1 MAFSIKSLVLAACVM
16 ASTLSVTATAEYKL
30 PQAHATIAET
40 EVLASGGLSVT
51 FADKAVTEARANA
64 NFAVDMPADDA
75 SADSPL
81 AMAMVDYASKFIGTR
96 YRSGASG
103 PSAFDCSG
111 FTSYVFKNF
120 GITLSRSSRTQYLEG
135 EKVSIENVKP
145 GDLLFFSSRGSGRGR
160 VGHVAMVVSV
170 DNEAGTCR
178 FIHASTKRGV
188 VYQNFPDGGY
198 YQRNFIG
205 ARRILGTDAAPDDEL
220 VMSAR

>member
-1 MAFSIKSLVLAACVM
+1 MAFSIKSFMLAACVV
-16 ASTLSVTATAEYKL
+16 ASVNVTASGEYKL
-30 PQAHATIAET
+30 PQAHTSIAEN
-40 EVLASGGLSVT
+40 EVTASGGLAVT
-51 FADKAVTEARANA
+51 FADEAMAEARANA
-64 NFAVDMPADDA
+64 NFAMTMAAEEAA
-75 SADSPL
+75 SDSPL

-111 FTSYVFKNF
+111 FTSYVYKNF

-135 EKVSIENVKP
+135 EKVSNNNVKP

-205 ARRILGTDAAPDDEL
+205 ARRIIGTDAAPDNEL
-220 VMSAR
+220 VMTAR

>member
-1 MAFSIKSLVLAACVM
+1 MAFSIKSFMLAACVV
-16 ASTLSVTATAEYKL
+16 ASVNVTASGEYKL
-30 PQAHATIAET
+30 PQAHTSIAEN
-40 EVLASGGLSVT
+40 EVTASGGLAVT
-51 FADKAVTEARANA
+51 FADEAMAEARANA
-64 NFAVDMPADDA
+64 NFAMTMAAEEAA
-75 SADSPL
+75 SDSPL

-111 FTSYVFKNF
+111 FTSYVYKNF
-120 GITLSRSSRTQYLEG
+120 GNTLSRSSRTQYLEG
-135 EKVSIENVKP
+135 EKVSINNVKP

-178 FIHASTKRGV
+178 SIHASTKRGV

-205 ARRILGTDAAPDDEL
+205 ARRIIGTDAAPDNEL
-220 VMSAR
+220 VMTAR

>member
-1 MAFSIKSLVLAACVM
+1 MAFSIKSFMLAACVV
-16 ASTLSVTATAEYKL
+16 APAKLTAPGEYKL
-30 PQAHATIAET
+30 PQAHTSIAEN
-40 EVLASGGLSVT
+40 EVTASGGLAVT
-51 FADKAVTEARANA
+51 FADEAMAEARANA
-64 NFAVDMPADDA
+64 NFAMTMAAEEAA
-75 SADSPL
+75 SDSPL

-111 FTSYVFKNF
+111 FTSYVYKNF

-135 EKVSIENVKP
+135 EKVSINNVKP

-205 ARRILGTDAAPDDEL
+205 ARRIIGTDAAPDNEL
-220 VMSAR
+220 VMTAR

>member
-1 MAFSIKSLVLAACVM
+1 MAFSIKSFMLAACVV
-16 ASTLSVTATAEYKL
+16 ASVNVTASGEYKL
-30 PQAHATIAET
+30 PQAHTSIAEN
-40 EVLASGGLSVT
+40 EVTASGGLAVT
-51 FADKAVTEARANA
+51 FADEAMAEARANA
-64 NFAVDMPADDA
+64 NFAMTMAAEEPA
-75 SADSPL
+75 SDSPL

-111 FTSYVFKNF
+111 FTSYVYKNF

-135 EKVSIENVKP
+135 EKVSINNVKP

-205 ARRILGTDAAPDDEL
+205 ARRIIGTDAAPDNEL
-220 VMSAR
+220 VMTAR

>member
-1 MAFSIKSLVLAACVM
+1 MAFSIKSFMLAACVV
-16 ASTLSVTATAEYKL
+16 ASVNVTASGEYKL
-30 PQAHATIAET
+30 PQAHTSIAEN
-40 EVLASGGLSVT
+40 EVTASGGLAVT
-51 FADKAVTEARANA
+51 FADEAMAEARANA
-64 NFAVDMPADDA
+64 NFAMTMAAEEAA
-75 SADSPL
+75 SDSPL

-111 FTSYVFKNF
+111 FTSYVYKNF

-135 EKVSIENVKP
+135 EKVSINNVKP

-178 FIHASTKRGV
+178 FIHASTKRDV

-205 ARRILGTDAAPDDEL
+205 ARRIIGTDAAPDNEL
-220 VMSAR
+220 VMTAR

>member
-1 MAFSIKSLVLAACVM
+1 MAFSIKSFMLAACVV
-16 ASTLSVTATAEYKL
+16 ASVNVTASGEYKL
-30 PQAHATIAET
+30 PQAHTSIAEN
-40 EVLASGGLSVT
+40 EVTASGGLAVT
-51 FADKAVTEARANA
+51 FADEAMAEARANA
-64 NFAVDMPADDA
+64 NFAMTMAAEEAA
-75 SADSPL
+75 SDSPL

-111 FTSYVFKNF
+111 FTSYVYKNF
-120 GITLSRSSRTQYLEG
+120 GITLSRSSGTQYLEG
-135 EKVSIENVKP
+135 EKVSINNVKP

-198 YQRNFIG
+198 TSRGGPHYRH
-205 ARRILGTDAAPDDEL
+205 RC
-220 VMSAR
+220 SS

>member
-1 MAFSIKSLVLAACVM
+1 MAFSIKSFMLAACVV
-16 ASTLSVTATAEYKL
+16 ASVNVTASGEYKL
-30 PQAHATIAET
+30 PQAHTSIAEN
-40 EVLASGGLSVT
+40 EVTASGGLAVT
-51 FADKAVTEARANA
+51 FADEAMAEARANA
-64 NFAVDMPADDA
+64 NFAMTLAAEEAA
-75 SADSPL
+75 SDSPL

-111 FTSYVFKNF
+111 FTSYVYKNF

-135 EKVSIENVKP
+135 EKVSINNVKP

-205 ARRILGTDAAPDDEL
+205 ARRIIGTDAAPDNEL
-220 VMSAR
+220 VMTAR

>member
-1 MAFSIKSLVLAACVM
+1 MAFSIKSFMLAACVV
-16 ASTLSVTATAEYKL
+16 ASVNVTASGEYKL
-30 PQAHATIAET
+30 PQAHTSIAEN
-40 EVLASGGLSVT
+40 EVTASGGLAVT
-51 FADKAVTEARANA
+51 FADEAMAEARANA
-64 NFAVDMPADDA
+64 NFAMTMAAEEAA
-75 SADSPL
+75 SDSPL

-111 FTSYVFKNF
+111 FTSYVYKNF

-135 EKVSIENVKP
+135 EKVSINNVKP

-188 VYQNFPDGGY
+188 GDQNFPDGGY

-205 ARRILGTDAAPDDEL
+205 ARRIIGTDAAPDNEL
-220 VMSAR
+220 VMTAR

>member
-1 MAFSIKSLVLAACVM
+1 MLAACVM
-16 ASTLSVTATAEYKL
+16 TSVNITVSGEYKL
-30 PQAHATIAET
+30 PQAHTAIAEN
-40 EVLASGGLSVT
+40 EVTASGALAVT
-51 FADKAVTEARANA
+51 FADEAMAEARTNA
-64 NFAVDMPADDA
+64 NFAITLPADDEPT
-75 SADSPL
+75 DSPL

-111 FTSYVFKNF
+111 FTSYVYKNF

-135 EKVSIENVKP
+135 EKVSIDNVKP

-205 ARRILGTDAAPDDEL
+205 ARRIIGTDAAPEEEL

>member
-1 MAFSIKSLVLAACVM
+1 MAFSIKSFMLAACVVALANVR
-16 ASTLSVTATAEYKL
+16 ASGEYKL
-30 PQAHATIAET
+30 PQAHTSIAEN
-40 EVLASGGLSVT
+40 EVTASGGLAVT
-51 FADKAVTEARANA
+51 FADEAMAEARANA
-64 NFAVDMPADDA
+64 NFAMTMAAEEAA
-75 SADSPL
+75 SDSPL

-111 FTSYVFKNF
+111 FTSYVYKNF

-135 EKVSIENVKP
+135 EKVSINNVKP

-205 ARRILGTDAAPDDEL
+205 ARRIIGTDAAPDNEL
-220 VMSAR
+220 VMTAR

>member
-1 MAFSIKSLVLAACVM
+1 MAFSIKSFMLAACVV
-16 ASTLSVTATAEYKL
+16 ASVNVTASGEYKL
-30 PQAHATIAET
+30 PQAHTSIAEN
-40 EVLASGGLSVT
+40 EVTASGGLAVT
-51 FADKAVTEARANA
+51 FADEAMAEARANA
-64 NFAVDMPADDA
+64 NFAMRMAAEEAA
-75 SADSPL
+75 SDSPL

-111 FTSYVFKNF
+111 FTSYVYKNF

-135 EKVSIENVKP
+135 EKVSINNVKP

-205 ARRILGTDAAPDDEL
+205 ARRIIGTDAAPDNEL
-220 VMSAR
+220 VMTAR

>member
-1 MAFSIKSLVLAACVM
+1 MAFSIKSFMLAACVV
-16 ASTLSVTATAEYKL
+16 ASVNVTASGEYKL
-30 PQAHATIAET
+30 PQAHTSIAEN
-40 EVLASGGLSVT
+40 EVTASGGLAVT
-51 FADKAVTEARANA
+51 FADEAMAEARANA
-64 NFAVDMPADDA
+64 NFAMKMAAEEAA
-75 SADSPL
+75 SDSPL

-111 FTSYVFKNF
+111 FTSYVYKNF

-135 EKVSIENVKP
+135 EKVSINNVKP

-205 ARRILGTDAAPDDEL
+205 ARRIIGTDAAPDNEL
-220 VMSAR
+220 VMTAR

>member
-1 MAFSIKSLVLAACVM
+1 MLAACVV
-16 ASTLSVTATAEYKL
+16 ASVNVTASGEYKL
-30 PQAHATIAET
+30 PQAHTSIAEN
-40 EVLASGGLSVT
+40 EVTASGGLAVT
-51 FADKAVTEARANA
+51 FADEAMAEARANA
-64 NFAVDMPADDA
+64 NFAMTLAAEEAA
-75 SADSPL
+75 SDSPL

-111 FTSYVFKNF
+111 FTSYVYKNF

-135 EKVSIENVKP
+135 EKVSINNVKP

-205 ARRILGTDAAPDDEL
+205 ARRIIGTDAAPDNEL
-220 VMSAR
+220 VMTAR

>member
-1 MAFSIKSLVLAACVM
+1 MAFSIKSFMLAACVV
-16 ASTLSVTATAEYKL
+16 ASVNVTASGEYKL
-30 PQAHATIAET
+30 PQAHTSIAEN
-40 EVLASGGLSVT
+40 EVTASGGLAVT
-51 FADKAVTEARANA
+51 FADEAMAEARANA
-64 NFAVDMPADDA
+64 NFAMTMAAEEAA
-75 SADSPL
+75 SDSPL
-81 AMAMVDYASKFIGTR
+81 AMAMVDYASKFIGTL

-111 FTSYVFKNF
+111 FTSYVYKNF

-135 EKVSIENVKP
+135 EKVSINNVKP

-205 ARRILGTDAAPDDEL
+205 ARRIIGTDAAPDNEL
-220 VMSAR
+220 VMTAR

>member
-1 MAFSIKSLVLAACVM
+1 MAFSIKSFMLAACVV
-16 ASTLSVTATAEYKL
+16 ASVNVTASGEYKL
-30 PQAHATIAET
+30 PQAHTSIAEN
-40 EVLASGGLSVT
+40 EVTASGGLAVT
-51 FADKAVTEARANA
+51 FADEAMAEARANA
-64 NFAVDMPADDA
+64 NFAMTMAAEEAA
-75 SADSPL
+75 SDSPL

-111 FTSYVFKNF
+111 FTSYVYKNF

-135 EKVSIENVKP
+135 EKVSINNVKP

-170 DNEAGTCR
+170 DNEAGAYR
-178 FIHASTKRGV
+178 NIHASTKRGV

-205 ARRILGTDAAPDDEL
+205 ARRIIGTDAAPDNEL
-220 VMSAR
+220 VMTAR

>member
-1 MAFSIKSLVLAACVM
+1 MAFSIKSFMPAACVV
-16 ASTLSVTATAEYKL
+16 ASANVTASGEYKL
-30 PQAHATIAET
+30 PQAHTSIAEN
-40 EVLASGGLSVT
+40 EVTASGGLAVT
-51 FADKAVTEARANA
+51 FADEAMAEARANA
-64 NFAVDMPADDA
+64 NFAMTMAAEEAA
-75 SADSPL
+75 SDSPL

-111 FTSYVFKNF
+111 FTSYVYKNF

-135 EKVSIENVKP
+135 EKVSINNVKP

-205 ARRILGTDAAPDDEL
+205 ARRIIGTDAAPDNEL
-220 VMSAR
+220 VMTAR

>member
-1 MAFSIKSLVLAACVM
+1 MLAACVV
-16 ASTLSVTATAEYKL
+16 ASVNVTASGEYKL
-30 PQAHATIAET
+30 PQAHTSIAEN
-40 EVLASGGLSVT
+40 EVTASGGLAVT
-51 FADKAVTEARANA
+51 FADEAMAEARANA
-64 NFAVDMPADDA
+64 NFAMTMAAEEAA
-75 SADSPL
+75 SDSPL

-111 FTSYVFKNF
+111 FTSYVYKNF

-135 EKVSIENVKP
+135 EKVSINNVKP

-205 ARRILGTDAAPDDEL
+205 ARRIIGTDAAPDNEL
-220 VMSAR
+220 VMTAR

>member
-1 MAFSIKSLVLAACVM
+1 MAFSIKSFMLAACVV
-16 ASTLSVTATAEYKL
+16 ASVNVTASGEYKL
-30 PQAHATIAET
+30 PQAHTSIAEN
-40 EVLASGGLSVT
+40 EVTASGGLAVT
-51 FADKAVTEARANA
+51 FADEAMAEARANA
-64 NFAVDMPADDA
+64 NFAMTMAAEEAA
-75 SADSPL
+75 SDSPL

-111 FTSYVFKNF
+111 FTSYVYKNF

-135 EKVSIENVKP
+135 EKVSINNVKP

-205 ARRILGTDAAPDDEL
+205 ARRIIGTDAAPDNEL
-220 VMSAR
+220 VMTAR

>member
-1 MAFSIKSLVLAACVM
+1 MAFSIKSFMLAACVV
-16 ASTLSVTATAEYKL
+16 ASVNVTASGEYKL
-30 PQAHATIAET
+30 PQAHTSIAEN
-40 EVLASGGLSVT
+40 EVTASGGLAVT
-51 FADKAVTEARANA
+51 FADEAMAEARANA
-64 NFAVDMPADDA
+64 NFAMTMAAEEAA
-75 SADSPL
+75 SDSPL
-81 AMAMVDYASKFIGTR
+81 AMAMADYASKFIGTR

-111 FTSYVFKNF
+111 FTSYVYKNF

-135 EKVSIENVKP
+135 EKVSINNVKP

-205 ARRILGTDAAPDDEL
+205 ARRIIGTDAAPDNEL
-220 VMSAR
+220 VMTAR